1 MSLQDWLREGRLHR
15 HRTSAGEAAKL
26 LRVVERDSADAS
38 LRQLSPDRR
47 FATAYNAALQLATI
61 ALYAAG
67 FRSEGAGHHWI
78 TLQALS
84 EIVGPESQ
92 ERVDYLDACRS
103 KRNLTDYEEAG
114 AISHGEADKLLRETL
129 AFKSDLM
136 NWLKANHPHLL
147 WRPTR

>member
-1 MSLQDWLREGRLHR
+1 MQDWLREDRLRR
-15 HRTSAGEAAKL
+15 HKTSPGEVAKL
-26 LRVVERDSADAS
+26 LRVVERDLADAS

-67 FRSEGAGHHWI
+67 FRSVGAGHHWI

-84 EIVGPESQ
+84 EIMGPESQ

-103 KRNLTDYEEAG
+103 KRNLTDYEKAG
-114 AISHGEADKLLRETL
+114 AVSHAEADELLRETS
-129 AFKSDLM
+129 AFKSDLL
-136 NWLKANHPHLL
+136 NWLKANHPRLRT
-147 WRPTR
+147 RPVR